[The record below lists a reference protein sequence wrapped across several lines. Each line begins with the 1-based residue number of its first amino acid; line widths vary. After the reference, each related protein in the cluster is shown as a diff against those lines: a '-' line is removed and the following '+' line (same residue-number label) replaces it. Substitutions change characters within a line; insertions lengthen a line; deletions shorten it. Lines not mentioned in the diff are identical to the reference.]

1 MNGDGAV
8 VNAKGAIP
16 MTADDKMKLVKQ
28 KFRVTGI
35 TTGLISGLTYGIYTT
50 WCWWRGTMNPWP
62 ARWECWRLPMFV
74 PV

>member
-16 MTADDKMKLVKQ
+16 MTADDKMKLVSK

-50 WCWWRGTMNPWP
+50 CSPESG
-62 ARWECWRLPMFV
+62 
-74 PV
+74 